1 VRLAHHDRPEG
12 GIARRCLFAVLAGT
26 SVIACSDEQAVDAPA
41 APERA
46 AYELLFGEAAPLSTR
61 DKAAAFAALET
72 IFSVSADGSRL
83 EDPNCGDIGA
93 RAETVDLNGDGVFE
107 IFLQWGNTC
116 TSGMA
121 GRSIG
126 LLVRNAGGDYQFE
139 LGFPAAGWLAMD
151 SSENG
156 WPDLSFGVPG
166 FCQPVWARTAG
177 AYQFKCSVPQDTD
190 MCLRPGEPCPGP

>member
-1 VRLAHHDRPEG
+1 MATVKQTLARIVALVAA
-12 GIARRCLFAVLAGT
+12 IAATGWL
-26 SVIACSDEQAVDAPA
+26 IPA
-41 APERA
+41 ANAQTSASRPPPTSDRA
-46 AYELLFGEAAPLSTR
+46 PHELLFGATESALSAR
-61 DKAAAFAALET
+61 DKAAAFDAVERM
-72 IFSVSADGSRL
+72 FSVSADGSRL

-121 GRSIG
+121 GQSIG
-126 LLVRNAGGDYQFE
+126 LLVRDPGGDYQFE
-139 LGFPAAGWLAMD
+139 LGFPAAGWRAMD

-177 AYQFKCSVPQDTD
+177 AYQFRCSVPQDTD
-190 MCLRPGEPCPGP
+190 VCLRPGEPCPGP